1 LFIGVKLHY
10 ADCDVKKSGG
20 GSMKIFVSI
29 VTIIGFSFVGFVCF
43 IIASFSRDAE
53 FYRIFVPVITV
64 GLIVMTLLALYG
76 KLKNKRASKSLFVFF
91 TLCAFSVIGYEGYQ
105 AYLKSLEV
113 VSTQDVD
120 LSQYQPFAEGT
131 KAVSLDE
138 ASTFKIN
145 DNLPTLDGATA
156 LYPVY
161 SAFAQGVYPE
171 KDYPLYGSEV
181 VSSQTSEA
189 FDRLLKG
196 DVDIVFMAH
205 PSEEQMNSA
214 EYYGRKLT
222 LTPIGREAFVFFVH
236 SKNPVK
242 ELSMEQIQGIYAG
255 EITNWK
261 EIGGKNEKIRAFQ
274 RPEGSGSQS
283 ALINVMN
290 GIPLMDPPSEDMVS
304 AMGGII
310 KETTNYQNRTNA
322 IGYSF
327 RHFSQEMVH
336 FGKIKHIAV
345 NGIQPTKENI
355 INETYPIV
363 AEFYAI
369 TAGSENPHI
378 EAFIEWMKSEQG
390 QEIVEKTGY
399 VPLK

>member
-1 LFIGVKLHY
+1 
-10 ADCDVKKSGG
+10 
-20 GSMKIFVSI
+20 MRIFVSA
-29 VTIIGFSFVGFVCF
+29 VTIFGFSFVGFVVF
-43 IIASFSRDAE
+43 VIASFTRDAE
-53 FYRIFVPVITV
+53 FYQIFIPVITV
-64 GLIVMTLLALYG
+64 GLITMTILAIYG
-76 KLKNKRASKSLFVFF
+76 KLKNKIVSRSLLLFF
-91 TLCAFSVIGYEGYQ
+91 TISTLSLIGFEGYQ

-120 LSQYQPFAEGT
+120 LNEYRPFAEDT
-131 KAVSLDE
+131 KAVSLDGD
-138 ASTFKIN
+138 STFKIK
-145 DNLPTLDGATA
+145 DNLPLLDGSTA

-161 SAFAQGVYPE
+161 SAFAQAVYPE
-171 KDYPLYGSEV
+171 KDYPLYDSEV
-181 VSSQTSEA
+181 VSTQTSEA

-196 DVDIVFMAH
+196 NVDIVFMPH
-205 PSEEQMNSA
+205 PSEEQMKTA
-214 EYYGRKLT
+214 ENLGRELT

-242 ELSMEQIQGIYAG
+242 ELSIRQIQGIYSG

-261 EIGGKNEKIRAFQ
+261 EVGGEDEQIRAFQ

-290 GIPLMDPPSEDMVS
+290 GIPLMDPPSEDIVS

-310 KETTNYQNRTNA
+310 KETTNYTNKTNA
-322 IGYSF
+322 IGFSF

-336 FGKIKHIAV
+336 NGKIKNIAV
-345 NGIQPTKENI
+345 NGILPTKENI
-355 INETYPIV
+355 KNDTYPIV

-378 EAFIEWMKSEQG
+378 DAFIKWMQSKQG
-390 QEIVEKTGY
+390 QKIVELTGY
-399 VPLK
+399 VPM

>member
-1 LFIGVKLHY
+1 
-10 ADCDVKKSGG
+10 
-20 GSMKIFVSI
+20 MRIFVSI
-29 VTIIGFSFVGFVCF
+29 VTIICFSFVGFVTF
-43 IIASFSRDAE
+43 FIASFSRDAE
-53 FYRIFVPVITV
+53 FYHIFVPVITV
-64 GLIVMTLLALYG
+64 GLITITILAIYG
-76 KLKNKRASKSLFVFF
+76 KLKNRIVSKSMLVFF
-91 TLCAFSVIGYEGYQ
+91 TLCALSVIGYESYQ

-120 LSQYQPFAEGT
+120 LSKYRPFAENT
-131 KAVSLDE
+131 EAVSLDE
-138 ASTFKIN
+138 DSTYKIK

-156 LYPVY
+156 LFPVY
-161 SAFAQGVYPE
+161 SAFAQAVYPE
-171 KDYPLYGSEV
+171 KDYPLYDSEV
-181 VSSQTSEA
+181 VSSQTSGA

-196 DVDIVFMAH
+196 NVDIVFMAH
-205 PSEEQMNSA
+205 PSEEQMKNA
-214 EYYGRKLT
+214 ETLGLNLT

-242 ELSMEQIQGIYAG
+242 ELTIKQIQGIYAG
-255 EITNWK
+255 EITNWN
-261 EIGGKNEKIRAFQ
+261 EVGGENEKIRAFQ

-283 ALINVMN
+283 ALNKFMN
-290 GIPLMDPPSEDMVS
+290 GIPLMDPPSEDIVS

-310 KETTNYQNRTNA
+310 KETTNYTNRTNA

-336 FGKIKHIAV
+336 NGKIKNIAV
-345 NGIQPTKENI
+345 DGILPTKETI
-355 INETYPIV
+355 KNETYPIV

-378 EAFIEWMKSEQG
+378 EEFIKWMQSEQG
-390 QEIVEKTGY
+390 QKLVELTGY

>member
-1 LFIGVKLHY
+1 
-10 ADCDVKKSGG
+10 
-20 GSMKIFVSI
+20 MRIFVSI
-29 VTIIGFSFVGFVCF
+29 VTIICFSFVGFVAF
-43 IIASFSRDAE
+43 VIASFSRDAE
-53 FYRIFVPVITV
+53 FYRIFVPAITV
-64 GLIVMTLLALYG
+64 GLITMIILAIYG
-76 KLKNKRASKSLFVFF
+76 KLKSRVASKSMLLFF
-91 TLCAFSVIGYEGYQ
+91 TLCTLSVIGHEGYQ

-120 LSQYQPFAEGT
+120 LSKYRPFAENT
-131 KAVSLDE
+131 EAVSLDE
-138 ASTFKIN
+138 DSTYKIK

-161 SAFAQGVYPE
+161 SAFAQAVYPE
-171 KDYPLYGSEV
+171 KDYPLYESEV

-196 DVDIVFMAH
+196 NVDIVFMAH
-205 PSEEQMNSA
+205 PSEEQMKSA
-214 EYYGRKLT
+214 ESLGRKLT

-242 ELSMEQIQGIYAG
+242 ELTIKQIQGIYAG
-255 EITNWK
+255 EITNWN
-261 EIGGKNEKIRAFQ
+261 EVGGDNEKIRAFQ

-290 GIPLMDPPSEDMVS
+290 GIPLMDPPSEDIVS

-310 KETTNYQNRTNA
+310 KETTNYKNRTNA

-336 FGKIKHIAV
+336 NGKIKNIAV
-345 NGIQPTKENI
+345 DGILPTKETI
-355 INETYPIV
+355 KNETYPIV

-378 EAFIEWMKSEQG
+378 EAFIRWMQSKQG
-390 QEIVEKTGY
+390 QKIVELTGY

>member
-1 LFIGVKLHY
+1 MRL
-10 ADCDVKKSGG
+10 
-20 GSMKIFVSI
+20 FVSF
-29 VTIIGFSFVGFVCF
+29 VTIIGFSFVGFVAF

-64 GLIVMTLLALYG
+64 GLITMIILAIYG
-76 KLKNKRASKSLFVFF
+76 KLKNRIASKCLFIFF
-91 TLCAFSVIGYEGYQ
+91 TLSTLSVIGYEGYQ

-120 LSQYQPFAEGT
+120 LSEYRPFAEDT
-131 KAVSLDE
+131 KAVSLEE
-138 ASTFKIN
+138 ASTFKIK
-145 DNLPTLDGATA
+145 DNLPTLDGSTA

-161 SAFAQGVYPE
+161 SAFAQAVYPK
-171 KDYPLYGSEV
+171 KDYPLYDSEV

-189 FDRLLKG
+189 FDRLLKEN
-196 DVDIVFMAH
+196 VDIVFMPH
-205 PSEEQMNSA
+205 PSDEQMKTA
-214 EYYGRKLT
+214 ESLGRELT

-242 ELSMEQIQGIYAG
+242 ELSIKQIQGIYSG

-261 EIGGKNEKIRAFQ
+261 ELAGEDEKIRAFQ

-290 GIPLMDPPSEDMVS
+290 GIPLMDPPSEDIVS

-310 KETTNYQNRTNA
+310 KETTDYKNKTNA

-336 FGKIKHIAV
+336 NGKIKNIAI
-345 NGIQPTKENI
+345 NGVLPTKETIKND
-355 INETYPIV
+355 TYPIV

-369 TAGSENPHI
+369 TAGSENPQI
-378 EAFIEWMKSEQG
+378 EAFIKWMQSEQG
-390 QEIVEKTGY
+390 QKIVERTGY
-399 VPLK
+399 VPL